1 MSTEN
6 IKIIRLILL
15 VSVILVSTMAGPSV
29 QIGNSTVVLSLVD
42 ISWIAI
48 GQTSFATAFSRIV
61 DLANFSLIDR
71 LLDVIALTVLLLCCW
86 TLLARW
92 WLDERKSIQ
101 VSQPAP
107 QKAGMSAISQMIL
120 VGSAALAGGAV
131 VHAKAGFDYGELYE
145 KAGLIQK
152 APIDERF
159 QFGPPKLGEKS
170 GF

>member
-1 MSTEN
+1 
-6 IKIIRLILL
+6 
-15 VSVILVSTMAGPSV
+15 V
-29 QIGNSTVVLSLVD
+29 
-42 ISWIAI
+42 
-48 GQTSFATAFSRIV
+48 
-61 DLANFSLIDR
+61 ANFSLIDR

-86 TLLARW
+86 TLRAR

-101 VSQPAP
+101 VRHPAP
-107 QKAGMSAISQMIL
+107 QNAGMSTISQMIL

-131 VHAKAGFDYGELYE
+131 VHAKVGFDYGELYE

-152 APIDERF
+152 APLDERF